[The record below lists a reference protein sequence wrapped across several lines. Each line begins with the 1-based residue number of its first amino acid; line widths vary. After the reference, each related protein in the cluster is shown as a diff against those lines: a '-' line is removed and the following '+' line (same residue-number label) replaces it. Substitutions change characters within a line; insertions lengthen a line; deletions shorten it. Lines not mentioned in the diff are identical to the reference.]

1 MFNGQG
7 TYTLA
12 DGSQYVGGYRDG
24 KYNGQGTFTWV
35 SGNKY
40 VGAFVDDQISGKGAK
55 YYMSGKVE
63 EGLWEN
69 GKLIEEM
76 AISDPA
82 SDS

>member
-1 MFNGQG
+1 M
-7 TYTLA
+7 
-12 DGSQYVGGYRDG
+12 
-24 KYNGQGTFTWV
+24 